1 MDFFMTKENT
11 HNQITNTYNTGTEAH
26 EVHTR
31 QPVLCRLVNT
41 HLFSHELYN
50 TEMRIVS
57 V

>member
-1 MDFFMTKENT
+1 MTKENT
-11 HNQITNTYNTGTEAH
+11 HDQITNTYNTGTEAH